1 MARSYDPL
9 NAPDPDDWQ
18 SMDEDERMMLIME
31 YHREA
36 GVELPNEQV
45 HAVVHVVV
53 ENQFTL
59 GDEMSARAALERLMR
74 EGLDRHEAIHAVGSV
89 LVDFV
94 QALIRDDAAPGAN
107 ERYNEELEKLTAAE
121 WLKTFQSFSYY
132 RLIGLECLMLR
143 AKRIKARFL
152 KQPPERLMLL
162 FPLGSRANFVMQ
174 QVIARQRHELEY
186 ATRDFAPNVVL
197 PERLVAVL
205 FCYVKT
211 NGD

>member
-1 MARSYDPL
+1 MARAYDPL

-18 SMDEDERMMLIME
+18 SMGEDERMMLVME

-53 ENQFTL
+53 ENQIAL
-59 GDEMSARAALERLMR
+59 GDEMSAQATLERLMR

-107 ERYNEELEKLTAAE
+107 ERYNEELKKLTAAE
-121 WLKTFQSFSYY
+121 WLKTF
-132 RLIGLECLMLR
+132 R
-143 AKRIKARFL
+143 
-152 KQPPERLMLL
+152 
-162 FPLGSRANFVMQ
+162 
-174 QVIARQRHELEY
+174 
-186 ATRDFAPNVVL
+186 
-197 PERLVAVL
+197 
-205 FCYVKT
+205 
-211 NGD
+211 